1 MSEQQGPSVGW
12 RFGLQLFNNNFIS
25 YRKKVWPWL
34 AILLVLL
41 ATTLQLRHQGRF
53 WLCPCGQFYFW
64 WSNIWDAGSSQHLFD
79 PYSFTHL
86 LHGILFFWLLVWSLP
101 QLSPDWRLSLAIF
114 IEALWEMFENS
125 ELIIR
130 RYRETTATVG
140 YQGDAIVNSLS
151 DILII
156 GMGFYL
162 ASYLGLR
169 RSMLLFV
176 VTEILL
182 ILTSRDSLILAMVM
196 FVYPTDA
203 IKAWQMAY

>member
-1 MSEQQGPSVGW
+1 
-12 RFGLQLFNNNFIS
+12 
-25 YRKKVWPWL
+25 
-34 AILLVLL
+34 
-41 ATTLQLRHQGRF
+41 
-53 WLCPCGQFYFW
+53 
-64 WSNIWDAGSSQHLFD
+64 
-79 PYSFTHL
+79 
-86 LHGILFFWLLVWSLP
+86 
-101 QLSPDWRLSLAIF
+101 
-114 IEALWEMFENS
+114 
-125 ELIIR
+125 LIIR

>member
-1 MSEQQGPSVGW
+1 MYAI
-12 RFGLQLFNNNFIS
+12 RS
-25 YRKKVWPWL
+25 YY
-34 AILLVLL
+34 VL
-41 ATTLQLRHQGRF
+41 
-53 WLCPCGQFYFW
+53 
-64 WSNIWDAGSSQHLFD
+64 D

-86 LHGILFFWLLVWSLP
+86 LHGILFFWLLAWSLSR
-101 QLSPDWRLSLAIF
+101 LSPDWRLSLAIS
-114 IEALWEMFENS
+114 IEALWELFENS
-125 ELIIR
+125 ELIIQ

-156 GMGFYL
+156 GVGFYL

-169 RSMLLFV
+169 RSLLLFV

-196 FVYPTDA
+196 FVYPIDA
-203 IKAWQMAY
+203 VKAWQMAY